1 MTVFINLLVSLFISG
16 CLGLFMLVLVA
27 GSLMEQEKHH
37 KATLEKMDK
46 RFKALEEKIDED
58 YKALEEKIDKDY
70 EKIISKNYIK
80 M

>member
-1 MTVFINLLVSLFISG
+1 MTVFINLLVSLLVAG
-16 CLGLFMLVLVA
+16 CLGLFMLVLTA
-27 GSLMEQEKHH
+27 GSLMEQE
-37 KATLEKMDK
+37 K

>member
-27 GSLMEQEKHH
+27 HSLIEQEKHY
-37 KATLEKMDK
+37 
-46 RFKALEEKIDED
+46 KALEKEMDERFNAIVEKIDED
-58 YKALEEKIDKDY
+58 YEVLLEKIDKDY
-70 EKIISKNYIK
+70 EKIIKK

>member
-27 GSLMEQEKHH
+27 HSLIEQEKH
-37 KATLEKMDK
+37 
-46 RFKALEEKIDED
+46 
-58 YKALEEKIDKDY
+58 YKALEKEMDECFNAIVEKIDKDYEVLLEKIDKDY
-70 EKIISKNYIK
+70 EKIIKK